1 MELNELIIS
10 LVIIAVPALIAFL
23 IIQNQKDK
31 KDFMRQLVQDDEDL
45 FHKDQVNEVDPTLK

>member
-1 MELNELIIS
+1 MELNEIIIS

-45 FHKDQVNEVDPTLK
+45 FYKDQVYEVDPTLK

>member
-10 LVIIAVPALIAFL
+10 LVIIAVLALIAFL

-31 KDFMRQLVQDDEDL
+31 KDFMRQLVQDDEDSSY
-45 FHKDQVNEVDPTLK
+45 KEQDTEVDPT

>member
-31 KDFMRQLVQDDEDL
+31 KDFMRQLAQDDEDL
-45 FHKDQVNEVDPTLK
+45 FHKDQVNEVDPT